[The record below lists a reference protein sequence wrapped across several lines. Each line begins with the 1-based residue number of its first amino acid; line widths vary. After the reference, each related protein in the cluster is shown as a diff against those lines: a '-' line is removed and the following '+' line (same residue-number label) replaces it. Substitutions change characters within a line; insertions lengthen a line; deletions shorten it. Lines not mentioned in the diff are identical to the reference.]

1 MKLPTYTCATP
12 VAIACLLALTP
23 SLITRAQAQSAPP
36 TGTEARARDLA
47 RYDKNHNGAIDPD
60 ERAEMQATEARL
72 AREMDSGTAA
82 GGNESDEVVHL
93 SPFEV
98 TTANDQGYRAQNSL
112 SGTRLNSNLED
123 IAGSVSVVT
132 KQQLID
138 TAAIDINDIFLY
150 EVGTEGTGQ
159 YTDLSNDGR
168 GEYDNVSGNPNTSNR
183 MRGLSAANI
192 ADGGFASSSSI
203 PLDTYNIDSVEIARG
218 PNSNLAGLSEAG
230 GTVNIVRSSA
240 KTNKDSNQVLTRFD
254 SYGGG
259 RASIDI
265 NRVLVKDKLAVRV
278 SALYNEGAFIRKP
291 SIDRT
296 DRQQLALTFRPF
308 KSTTLKAS
316 YERFNEYA
324 QRANTITPKDTIS
337 LWRANGSPT
346 WDAEPGN
353 VTYTVNGVRSAPV
366 TAMPAN
372 LGIGF
377 TTQTPRLLQ
386 MIDNNQIEY
395 IMLAA
400 APVNAAL
407 KTGSLQRWTINSNE
421 STLPGGL
428 FKIPGVSDKSL
439 YDWTDVNLSAAN
451 VERQQ
456 ARTLNVSLD
465 QTVIDTRRQR
475 LTANLAYRGEDQDRY
490 TRTLIGQQDGVGNTL
505 YMDTNARLVDGR
517 VNPNFLHPYIG
528 NPNGTL
534 PQTYK
539 RPSKSDNFRG
549 QLAYLL
555 DLRQEPNILKWLGMH
570 RINGFGEYGQLISN
584 RSGARYNDVVVDNPH
599 FQPGLLL
606 SPIPNISTTT
616 SAVVTPLY
624 YVGSTPGGGV
634 EYAPS
639 NLADHEGNYVASYL
653 SPTGAAWNY
662 ADPVELREKLFS
674 VQNQERKLTRTLGF
688 STQSFL
694 LHDQVVATFGF
705 RRDRT
710 FAENNLPLTTVNG
723 FFDETN
729 LYNFGVSPKYRD
741 GNTRTK
747 GLVAKP
753 FRGLQALT
761 KAANDGQGLTRFGAQ
776 FVHGLNF
783 HYNTSNSFLPVE
795 TAYDLYLNELPNPRG
810 ESKEYGFSLNLFDEK
825 FVMRVTHY
833 ETTQFASRAATQVIA
848 RRALSLD
855 IRTNT
860 QDRSFQLTRAAT
872 GWQAGLNPQFTAD
885 QALTAALTQIGY
897 TRDYYDNINS
907 PGRVLGDT
915 SDAVSKGWEVETQ
928 FNPNKFWTMKAT
940 GSQME
945 ATDAN
950 ISGIIQRFIDDRM
963 PTWTSIRVPTALQA
977 NGQQLPNAGALWWS
991 LPNGSDGSPENWFNS
1006 NVRAALLPLIANQGK
1021 RKPQTS
1027 EYRFSVITNYK
1038 LAGIGAGPKW
1048 LKNMTVG
1055 GSYRWASRA
1064 ALGYLAG
1071 APEANGTIL
1080 NLDVN
1085 KPFYVEPV
1093 GNLDL
1098 NLTYSTRLFR
1108 DKVRA
1113 RFQLNARNVTEDGH
1127 LQGVQVNPD
1136 GRYNVFRI
1144 VDPRQFILTTTFD
1157 F

>member
-1 MKLPTYTCATP
+1 MKSPHRICATP
-12 VAIACLLALTP
+12 LVIAFLFTTAFSPTVRVWAQSVSASDP
-23 SLITRAQAQSAPP
+23 RAGTRALAQ
-36 TGTEARARDLA
+36 
-47 RYDKNHNGAIDPD
+47 YDRNHNGKLDP
-60 ERAEMQATEARL
+60 EEAAEMQAAEARK
-72 AREMDSGTAA
+72 AKAVENNPAA
-82 GGNESDEVVHL
+82 GSKSPDEVLQL

-98 TTANDQGYRAQNSL
+98 ASGNEKGYRALNSL
-112 SGTRLNSNLED
+112 SGTRLNSSLED

-138 TAAIDINDIFLY
+138 TAALDINDIFLY

-159 YTDLSNDGR
+159 FTDLSNDGR

-192 ADGGFASSSSI
+192 ADGGFAASASI

-240 KTNKDSNQVLTRFD
+240 LTNKDSNQVQTRFD

-259 RASIDI
+259 RVSLDF

-278 SALYNEGAFIRKP
+278 SALYNEAAFIRKP

-296 DRQQLALTFRPF
+296 DRQQAALTFRPF
-308 KSTTLKAS
+308 KTTTLKAS
-316 YERFNEYA
+316 YERFNQFA
-324 QRANTITPKDTIS
+324 QRPNSITPKDTIS

-346 WDAEPGN
+346 WDAQPGN

-377 TTQTPRLLQ
+377 VTQNIRLLQ
-386 MIDNNQIEY
+386 MIDNNQVEY
-395 IMLAA
+395 IMYSS

-407 KTGSLQRWTINSNE
+407 KTGGLQRWTINSNE
-421 STLPGGL
+421 SVLPGGL
-428 FKIPGVSDKSL
+428 FKIPGVSDQSL
-439 YDWTDVNLSAAN
+439 YDWTDINLAAAN
-451 VERQQ
+451 IERQQ
-456 ARTLNVSLD
+456 ARTLNLNLD
-465 QTVIDTRRQR
+465 QSILDTRRHR
-475 LTANLAYRGEDQDRY
+475 LTANVAYRGEDQERY

-517 VNPNFLHPYIG
+517 PNPNFLHPYIG
-528 NPNGTL
+528 NPNGAT

-555 DLRQEPNILKWLGMH
+555 DLRQEQNILKWLGMH
-570 RINGFGEYGQLISN
+570 RINGFGEYGELISN
-584 RSGARYNDVVVDNPH
+584 RSGARYHDQVVDNPH
-599 FQPGLLL
+599 FLPGLLQ
-606 SPIPNISTTT
+606 SPLPFLGNSDNATVI
-616 SAVVTPLY
+616 PLY
-624 YVGSTPGGGV
+624 YVGNTPGGGV
-634 EYAPS
+634 DYAPS
-639 NLADHEGNYVASYL
+639 NLANHEGKFLASYL
-653 SPTGAAWNY
+653 SPTGTAWDY
-662 ADPVELREKLFS
+662 ADPVELREELFS
-674 VQNQERKLTRTLGF
+674 SQNQEKKLTRTLGF

-694 LHDQVVATFGF
+694 LNDQLVVTFGF

-710 FAENNLPLTTVNG
+710 FAENNLPLGTVNG

-729 LYNFGVSPKYRD
+729 LYNFGVNPKYRS

-753 FRGLQALT
+753 FRGLKALGKT
-761 KAANDGQGLTRFGAQ
+761 ANEGQGLSRFAAQ
-776 FVHGLNF
+776 FLHGLNF
-783 HYNTSNSFLPVE
+783 HVNSSNSFLPVE

-825 FVMRVTHY
+825 LFMRVTHY

-860 QDRSFQLTRAAT
+860 QNRSFQLARSAT
-872 GWQAGLNPQFTAD
+872 EWQTALNPQYTFE
-885 QALTAALTQIGY
+885 QAETAALTQIGY
-897 TRDYYDNINS
+897 TRDYFDNINS

-915 SDAVSKGWEVETQ
+915 SDAVSKGWEVEMQ
-928 FNPNKFWTMKAT
+928 FNPTQFWTVKAT
-940 GSQME
+940 GSQMA

-950 ISGIIQRFIDDRM
+950 ISGIIQQFIDDRM
-963 PTWTSIRVPTALQA
+963 PTWTTIRVPTTLQP
-977 NGQQLPNAGALWWS
+977 NGQPLPNAGALWWS
-991 LPNGSDGSPENWFNS
+991 LINGANGSPENWFNS
-1006 NVRAALLPLIANQGK
+1006 DVRAALLPLIANQGK
-1021 RKPQTS
+1021 RKPQSS

-1080 NLDVN
+1080 TLDVN
-1085 KPFYVEPV
+1085 KPFYAKPV
-1093 GNLDL
+1093 SNLDL
-1098 NLTYSTRLFR
+1098 NLTYTTRLFR
-1108 DKVRA
+1108 DRVRT
-1113 RFQLNARNVTEDGH
+1113 RFQLNARNVTEGGH

-1144 VDPRQFILTTTFD
+1144 VDPRQFIFTTTFD